1 MQVVSGGQLLWIY
14 TLIFTSLQLWG
25 RLSASTSSPP
35 LPVPTLDIYSRSKD
49 SVVLNCKVPEGHHG
63 FLFKLYRF
71 RDMVVSKE
79 TTSGA
84 EQVQFAV
91 KIKEGDSSELFC
103 CVYKDQ
109 EGRYSAMSRYLQL
122 EDQKETDPTRPIPS
136 FPPPVLSVEPPM
148 GVVKRGGTL
157 SFSCSVPAVS
167 SQSQSRH
174 TNRPLTFLLLR
185 TAERTGA
192 TSVILQPQ
200 ASQVSGPEPQPG
212 VFIVGPVNGGE
223 EGEYTCIYQ
232 VSRRRQLVNST
243 VSNMVQVTITDVLP
257 LPTLVLQQQTDIWHL
272 LCTGSPAY
280 PGAVFSLYQ
289 VDKESPIASH
299 PAKVILH
306 QATFPLPVQDAP
318 LVLYQCQYSVLLGKI
333 WSDSER
339 SLPLAVTRGISTPS
353 SSDLLGMDWPLVLG
367 SFAAVVLFLSSA
379 VLVVVAAHRK
389 AKATAEKKRKRE
401 EAQFWT
407 QVHAKDHVVD
417 LTLRRA
423 SYTSQEWTSGDT
435 ETFSR
440 SPFWNP
446 LSTFTT
452 PSHPIH

>member
-148 GVVKRGGTL
+148 GV
-157 SFSCSVPAVS
+157 
-167 SQSQSRH
+167 
-174 TNRPLTFLLLR
+174 
-185 TAERTGA
+185 
-192 TSVILQPQ
+192 PQ

-353 SSDLLGMDWPLVLG
+353 SS
-367 SFAAVVLFLSSA
+367 A